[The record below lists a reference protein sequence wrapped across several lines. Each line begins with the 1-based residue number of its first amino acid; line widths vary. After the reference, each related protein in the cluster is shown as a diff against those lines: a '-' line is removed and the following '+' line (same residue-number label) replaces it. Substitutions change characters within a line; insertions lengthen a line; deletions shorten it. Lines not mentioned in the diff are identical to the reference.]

1 MIRILLAAL
10 LALACFA
17 CQPALAQSAPPLTAK
32 EWTAL
37 ATAAQPGAVI
47 DLGDRRVTFSR
58 IRALHDV
65 TIKGGVFGFTV
76 LDSWKNV
83 TFDGTR
89 FEAAPVD
96 RIMTGYVPPYV
107 DAYSPER
114 LTFKNVTFA
123 AYTDSAGNLTGGGI
137 NGRGG
142 SDITVT
148 GSTFRDLGTVAT
160 FMRTVGVTFADNTIA
175 NVREGVRLVGASNAT
190 IAHNRMGPFSP
201 AKGDHPDGIQFFTAG
216 LTLPDDRAAHDVVI
230 EGNLIDPGPA
240 AHVQGIFI
248 GDEAKLYASGRG
260 YSNITI
266 RNNSLIGTGW
276 HGITVGPHGPGLTI
290 EGNRL
295 LIRLNGDGV
304 TDNWIMV
311 GEGGGVVRDNTAGG
325 ITLAAGVTA
334 SGNVSVKRAAADA
347 EISAAAALFAPIAAC
362 K

>member
-1 MIRILLAAL
+1 MTVFIVPYQEAIMIRILLAAL

-190 IAHNRMGPFSP
+190 IAHNRMGP
-201 AKGDHPDGIQFFTAG
+201 
-216 LTLPDDRAAHDVVI
+216 DR
-230 EGNLIDPGPA
+230 
-240 AHVQGIFI
+240 
-248 GDEAKLYASGRG
+248 KS
-260 YSNITI
+260 
-266 RNNSLIGTGW
+266 
-276 HGITVGPHGPGLTI
+276 
-290 EGNRL
+290 
-295 LIRLNGDGV
+295 
-304 TDNWIMV
+304 
-311 GEGGGVVRDNTAGG
+311 
-325 ITLAAGVTA
+325 
-334 SGNVSVKRAAADA
+334 
-347 EISAAAALFAPIAAC
+347 
-362 K
+362 